1 MGRKRKNENNKKR
14 RTGINIDL
22 AVIILFVISILL
34 FILIY
39 GEKGVVGEILSP
51 ALGGIIG
58 SIKYIIPIG
67 VMILAICVA
76 KDDRSY
82 LTSKIIQ
89 FAVLVSCIAATMSIY
104 QISKGVINADL
115 EFNDIIEV
123 AYDLGVKNIGGGTV
137 GTVIAYPLVKLL
149 GMFGAAITTVGIV
162 AVLCVF
168 TFGLHP
174 SEFVLDI
181 IDEANARKERREDEL
196 LSRREQRMA
205 SRREKNRNNQ
215 QLEIESNSE
224 NRKKKATISSFDE
237 DEITINLNNEPED
250 IIEESQEE
258 NKKGK
263 GKIVSLFGKNK
274 KVENSENLEEVTNN
288 PDVIEANIYKNTAKA
303 NEKESHQTA
312 ITEDGLFTVE
322 EEQKES
328 KTKAVLQLEHTV
340 SIEDENYE
348 YPPVSI
354 LGKGKKSNK
363 AGAKAL
369 TEKATKLQRTLH
381 SFGVSAKVE
390 NISVG
395 PAITRYELKPAE
407 GVRVSKIANLSDD
420 IALNLAAESIRI
432 EAPIPG
438 KQAVGIEIPN
448 KEKESVPLRDVIESE
463 EFENNTSKLTVALG
477 KDVAGNVVLADIAK
491 MPHVLIAGS
500 TGSGKSVCINTIIT
514 SFIFNA
520 KPSEVKLV
528 MVDPKVVEL
537 SVYNGIPHLLIPVVT
552 DPRKAAGALAWAV
565 QEMDNRYNLF
575 AQKGVRD
582 LKGYNA
588 ILENNSEDGTV
599 GKLPQIVIIIDELAD
614 LMMVAAK
621 EVEESIC
628 RLAQKARAAGMHLV
642 IATQRPSVDVITGL
656 IKANVPSR
664 IAFAVSSQ
672 IDSRT
677 ILDQVGAEKLLGKG
691 DMLFYPVG
699 ASKPTRVQGA
709 FVSDNEVEKIVD
721 FVKSN
726 GVATYNE
733 DILEEIEKSNKSEG
747 QIEKEAEEDDTD
759 PLLMEA
765 IDTVVE
771 IGQASTSFIQRRFK
785 VGYARAGRIID
796 QMEARGI
803 ISGYEGSKPRQVLIT
818 KERLEELKMS
828 QEPSGTEEE

>member
-1 MGRKRKNENNKKR
+1 MGRKRKNSTNKNKQTKR
-14 RTGINIDL
+14 KSSGINIDL
-22 AVIILFVISILL
+22 VVIILFVISILL

-58 SIKYIIPIG
+58 FIKYLIPIG
-67 VMILAICVA
+67 FMGLTICTA
-76 KDDRSY
+76 KDDKGY
-82 LTSKIIQ
+82 VTSKIIQ
-89 FAVLVSCIAATMSIY
+89 FAVLISCVAATMSIY

-137 GTVIAYPLVKLL
+137 GVVIAYPLIKLL

-174 SEFVLDI
+174 SEFFLDI
-181 IDEANARKERREDEL
+181 MDIANEKREQREDEML
-196 LSRREQRMA
+196 ARREERIA
-205 SRREKNRNNQ
+205 RRRNREKNMHNQ
-215 QLEIESNSE
+215 NESME
-224 NRKKKATISSFDE
+224 NKENTSNMTFDD
-237 DEITINLNNEPED
+237 DEITINLNNGQPENLK
-250 IIEESQEE
+250 EE
-258 NKKGK
+258 KAKGK
-263 GKIVSLFGKNK
+263 FNFFKSKNK
-274 KVENSENLEEVTNN
+274 EEKVDNS
-288 PDVIEANIYKNTAKA
+288 DVIEANIYKDMAKN
-303 NEKESHQTA
+303 NESQNKSNHVM
-312 ITEDGLFTVE
+312 EDNLFTVE

-328 KTKAVLQLEHTV
+328 KTRAVLQLEHTLTM
-340 SIEDENYE
+340 EDENYE
-348 YPPVSI
+348 YPPINLLAKNS
-354 LGKGKKSNK
+354 KKSSK
-363 AGAKAL
+363 TGAKAL

-407 GVRVSKIANLSDD
+407 GVRVSKIANLADD

-448 KEKESVPLRDVIESE
+448 KEKETVPLRDVIESE
-463 EFENNTSKLTVALG
+463 EFENNKSKLTVALG
-477 KDVAGNVVLADIAK
+477 KDVAGSIVLADIAK

-514 SFIFNA
+514 SFIYNA

-565 QEMDNRYNLF
+565 QEMDKRYNLF
-575 AQKGVRD
+575 AEKGVRD

-588 ILENNSEDGTV
+588 IIDNNVEEGTT

-691 DMLFYPVG
+691 DMLFYPAS
-699 ASKPTRVQGA
+699 ASKPVRVQGA

-733 DILEEIEKSNKSEG
+733 DILEEIEKSNKSDG
-747 QIEKEAEEDDTD
+747 QLEKEAEEDDTD
-759 PLLMEA
+759 PLLMDA

-771 IGQASTSFIQRRFK
+771 VGQASTSFIQRRFK

-818 KERLEELKMS
+818 LERLNELKMGKTP
-828 QEPSGTEEE
+828 EDVNNVE